1 MGIPQ
6 IEPVTS
12 LSRDY
17 RAVFGKLEEGPVFL
31 AQRSRPAAVLLSVGD
46 YKEMLDRLEYL
57 EDLAEVYKGKW
68 LLATG
73 QESMTRLSDEETTEW
88 AGESDAVL
96 A

>member
-1 MGIPQ
+1 MSMPQ

-12 LSRDY
+12 LSKDY
-17 RAVFGKLEEGPVFL
+17 KVVFGKLVDGPVFL
-31 AQRSRPAAVLLSVGD
+31 AQRSRPAAVLLSVD
-46 YKEMLDRLEYL
+46 EYKALLERLEYL

-73 QESMTRLSDEETTEW
+73 QESMTRLTDEEIAEW
-88 AGESDAVL
+88 AGKPNAVL

>member
-1 MGIPQ
+1 MGVPQ

-17 RAVFGKLEEGPVFL
+17 RTVFSKLEEGPVFL
-31 AQRSRPAAVLLSVGD
+31 AQRSRPAAVLLSVSD
-46 YKEMLDRLEYL
+46 YKDLLDRLEDL
-57 EDLAEVYKGKW
+57 EDLAEIYKGKW

-73 QESMTRLSDEETTEW
+73 QETMTRLSEEETAEW
-88 AGESDAVL
+88 AGESNAVL